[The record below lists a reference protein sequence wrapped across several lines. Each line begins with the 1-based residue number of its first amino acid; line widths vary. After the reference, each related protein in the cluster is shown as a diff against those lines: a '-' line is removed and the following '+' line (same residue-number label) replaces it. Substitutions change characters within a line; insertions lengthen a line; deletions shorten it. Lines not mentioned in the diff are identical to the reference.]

1 MGGTMTE
8 NDLQQAVAKVLDHSG
23 LTWQHSPN
31 EGQRHPA
38 VGAKLKRH
46 GMKAGFPDV
55 AIYDGPFDYFG
66 LAPEYDGLA
75 IELKVGKNKP
85 TASQLEW
92 HHKLRGCGW
101 RVEVC
106 RTLDEVLDLLR
117 ECYPDRIQ

>member
-1 MGGTMTE
+1 MTE

-55 AIYDGPFDYFG
+55 AIYDPFEFAYT
-66 LAPEYDGLA
+66 EWNGLA

-85 TASQLEW
+85 TQSQLIW

-106 RTLDEVLDLLR
+106 RTLDEVLYVLSK
-117 ECYPDRIQ
+117 CYPDRIK